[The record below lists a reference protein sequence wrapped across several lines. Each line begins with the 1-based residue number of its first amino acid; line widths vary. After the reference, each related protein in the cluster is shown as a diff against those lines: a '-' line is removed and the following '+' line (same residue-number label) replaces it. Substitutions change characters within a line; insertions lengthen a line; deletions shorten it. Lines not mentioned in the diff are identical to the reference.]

1 MAAAEPEI
9 ARSSGLLRP
18 FMPELD
24 TLRGMAVL
32 GVLFLHGFYW
42 QYARLSFGKAARTF
56 LNLTQPGWIG
66 VHLFFV
72 LSGFLITGILL
83 DSKPRPDFYRRFYT
97 RRALRILPPY
107 YLLLLLLLVLRASS
121 AAFVGLSFVYLSNM
135 TEFFGVAC
143 DYGPLWSLAV
153 EEHFYI
159 AWPAV
164 VRKLSSRHLAWFSAA
179 IVVGIPVARAYSF
192 AKGWTAGL
200 DWYTWFVADGL
211 ATGALLAIVLR
222 SAITR
227 RQARTA
233 CGWLLGGCLVAALAG
248 APFGILTRNRI
259 LGASLQLSIIH
270 LFFAGVLLIFLLVGS
285 SSAKR
290 FVDLGVLRFLGYIS
304 YGLYLDH
311 MLAFRM
317 YDRFCRHYAPGWIPS
332 NGHFGL
338 VVWRFVLAGGAAI
351 TAAYLSRRFYEEQFL
366 RLKDSLVPRPAAE
379 VRERVID
386 AGPAIDSRIA

>member
-1 MAAAEPEI
+1 
-9 ARSSGLLRP
+9 
-18 FMPELD
+18 
-24 TLRGMAVL
+24 
-32 GVLFLHGFYW
+32 
-42 QYARLSFGKAARTF
+42 
-56 LNLTQPGWIG
+56 
-66 VHLFFV
+66 
-72 LSGFLITGILL
+72 
-83 DSKPRPDFYRRFYT
+83 
-97 RRALRILPPY
+97 
-107 YLLLLLLLVLRASS
+107 
-121 AAFVGLSFVYLSNM
+121 
-135 TEFFGVAC
+135 
-143 DYGPLWSLAV
+143 
-153 EEHFYI
+153 
-159 AWPAV
+159 
-164 VRKLSSRHLAWFSAA
+164 
-179 IVVGIPVARAYSF
+179 
-192 AKGWTAGL
+192 
-200 DWYTWFVADGL
+200 
-211 ATGALLAIVLR
+211 
-222 SAITR
+222 
-227 RQARTA
+227 
-233 CGWLLGGCLVAALAG
+233 
-248 APFGILTRNRI
+248 RI

-351 TAAYLSRRFYEEQFL
+351 TAAYLSRRFYEEKFL